1 MIPVEAV
8 NQVMAMLI
16 PANDSNMVI
25 LSFNNEKEGN
35 VYPTKENL
43 LKAIADVRTEN
54 LQPYVDNVKDEP
66 LISTLPKK
74 GSIKSEKENTQFG
87 YKELM
92 LSNGVKVILKKT
104 DYKQDQVLLSMEGYG
119 GSSLY
124 DKADYTNLKVF
135 DDVVEASGLGNFSH
149 TELEKALAGKIVSAS
164 MSLGSRRQRINGS
177 STPNDVET
185 LLQLVYLY
193 FTKINKDEESFA
205 NLMKTYEIS
214 LKNKALSPESAFND
228 SVTVTMNC
236 HNPRFTSVEAN
247 DLKDVNYDRILE
259 IAKQLTSNA
268 AAYTVT
274 IVGNFDEAAIRPL
287 LEQYIASQ
295 DGDSESHIDDDMD
308 QQGHTIH
315 SRQQDKDRHRR
326 TGAQHDLSQEDT

>member
-1 MIPVEAV
+1 MSALDKSYSNKDKRYSRQFCDEYKEHYLANEPIPSIDDYYATMKQVIPMIPVEAV

-214 LKNKALSPESAFND
+214 LKNKALSP
-228 SVTVTMNC
+228 
-236 HNPRFTSVEAN
+236 
-247 DLKDVNYDRILE
+247 
-259 IAKQLTSNA
+259 
-268 AAYTVT
+268 
-274 IVGNFDEAAIRPL
+274 
-287 LEQYIASQ
+287 
-295 DGDSESHIDDDMD
+295 
-308 QQGHTIH
+308 
-315 SRQQDKDRHRR
+315 
-326 TGAQHDLSQEDT
+326 